1 MKHTLMPW
9 KVRVLYGVMAT
20 GYEIIQ
26 KNDPVDF
33 ETICHSVSKNN
44 ADHIVQCVNSHDI
57 LVKALEEILIE
68 LDSELE
74 RNGSGVAIEKIAKEA
89 LEKVNAKT

>member
-1 MKHTLMPW
+1 MEITVRFSNEKEIC
-9 KVRVLYGVMAT
+9 KVKYKN
-20 GYEIIQ
+20 EILSEIDYDNITKWQ
-26 KNDPVDF
+26 PILDR
-33 ETICHSVSKNN
+33 
-44 ADHIVQCVNSHDI
+44 VNSHDI